1 MNVNVGDIS
10 GVKTELTI
18 GMMTMHWVILNQFG
32 IDPKDLPKYISLAQR
47 RFYLRPRQVFK
58 MLSGVNHSIAKGYL
72 SGFTALAAKEIFLLK
87 RKIFKHK
94 YQTT

>member
-1 MNVNVGDIS
+1 MIHYRNFIASS
-10 GVKTELTI
+10 GIHTVKEYT
-18 GMMTMHWVILNQFG
+18 GAGG

-58 MLSGVNHSIAKGYL
+58 MLNGVNHSIAKGYL
-72 SGFTALAAKEIFLLK
+72 SGFMALAAKEAFLLK
-87 RKIFKHK
+87 QKIFKHK